1 LLIVFE
7 CATRKHILPEAITAG
22 VPQVELKKIDSSNI
36 KAAGFDQMTF
46 TLFVQ
51 FKGGKIY
58 SYGEV
63 ESRVYDD
70 FMAAPSKGSFF
81 KSNISGKYETQKLG

>member
-1 LLIVFE
+1 
-7 CATRKHILPEAITAG
+7 
-22 VPQVELKKIDSSNI
+22 VELKKIDSSNI
-36 KAAGFDQMTF
+36 EAFGFDQMTS

-58 SYGEV
+58 SYGGV

-81 KSNISGKYETQKLG
+81 KTNISGKYETQKLG

>member
-1 LLIVFE
+1 
-7 CATRKHILPEAITAG
+7 
-22 VPQVELKKIDSSNI
+22 VELKNIDGSNI
-36 KAAGFDQMTF
+36 KAAGFDQMTS

-58 SYGEV
+58 SYGGV

>member
-1 LLIVFE
+1 MEI
-7 CATRKHILPEAITAG
+7 
-22 VPQVELKKIDSSNI
+22 KKIDGSNI
-36 KAAGFDQMTF
+36 KAAGFDQMTS

-58 SYGEV
+58 SYGGV
-63 ESRVYDD
+63 ESGVYDD

-81 KSNISGKYETQKLG
+81 KANISGKYETLKLG

>member
-1 LLIVFE
+1 MLIVLE

-22 VPQVELKKIDSSNI
+22 VSQVEFKNIDGSNI
-36 KAAGFDQMTF
+36 KSAGFDPMTS

-51 FKGGKIY
+51 FKGVKIY
-58 SYGEV
+58 SYGGV
-63 ESRVYDD
+63 ESGVYDD

-81 KSNISGKYETQKLG
+81 KSNISGKYETLKLG